1 MVTWT
6 NYSLKWWWF
15 SKEMPPK
22 CPKHSDLVIRKYF
35 AQMDPMGIYR
45 WWLHFCCLFSSLFG
59 ENDPIWLMGWSN
71 QRMCTNME
79 QKDWIGK
86 LRSSHE
92 MFLVNVGEY
101 LNIPYINPT
110 ADGSEIMHHLGCPK
124 NVGFIPVSKPF
135 ANGPCEELFPIEKWG
150 YSSNRYVSLP

>member
-1 MVTWT
+1 MVTRT
-6 NYSLKWWWF
+6 NYSLKWWWS

-45 WWLHFCCLFSSLFG
+45 WWLHFCCLFSSLLG
-59 ENDPIWLMGWSN
+59 ENDPIWLMGWNN
-71 QRMCTNME
+71 QLPSHNFHSWCAPIWNK
-79 QKDWIGK
+79 KDWIGK

-101 LNIPYINPT
+101 TTTLILLLMVQKSCTTFWMPQVRISSSQNSRSNSKTWNKPLPY
-110 ADGSEIMHHLGCPK
+110 
-124 NVGFIPVSKPF
+124 
-135 ANGPCEELFPIEKWG
+135 
-150 YSSNRYVSLP
+150 